1 MTGYPTPEQVE
12 AADVVALARWSR
24 HLPSPGMHAI
34 GRDDFQDVLDRE
46 AAIAE
51 RISAVVNNV
60 SVKGARLAPVETG
73 NGTVLSAVF
82 GTVQNGNR
90 SCFFFPMIGI
100 TQA

>member
-51 RISAVVNNV
+51 RISQRFKAA
-60 SVKGARLAPVETG
+60 GGWTPA
-73 NGTVLSAVF
+73 LSKE
-82 GTVQNGNR
+82 
-90 SCFFFPMIGI
+90 IGW
-100 TQA
+100 